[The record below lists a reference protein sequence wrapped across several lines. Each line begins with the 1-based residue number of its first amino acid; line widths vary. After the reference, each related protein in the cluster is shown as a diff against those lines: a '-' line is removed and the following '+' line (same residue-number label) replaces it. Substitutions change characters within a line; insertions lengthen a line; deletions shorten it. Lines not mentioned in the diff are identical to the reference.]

1 VDLLYADL
9 DLAAIP
15 DDLDL
20 SDDSLLAGN
29 VDDQTV
35 RSLNGSRVTDAILG
49 LVPDA
54 AAFRLAL
61 RAVKHW
67 AKRRGVYGNVYG
79 YLGGVGWEILVAR
92 VCQLYPRAAASAL
105 VRKFFKVFSVWSWPS
120 PVMLCPIKPEGGDGR
135 HVWDPRSHPKD
146 GLHLMPII
154 TPAHPAMNCAHN
166 VTRSTLTLMRDELKR
181 GDEVCS
187 RASGSPWREL
197 FEESDFFS
205 RYKAYVR
212 VETAANAPDEACL
225 WEGYCQSRV
234 RTLAIGLETAPHVD
248 LAQPFP
254 QPTRDASGLK
264 TTFFVGLTIQP
275 PRAGSPKQRRVRVD
289 LNETVDEFCEVA
301 RAFSQLKPG
310 MTVSVSHARRCDL
323 EPLTRKRVADGDCG
337 SDRAAKKTRVA

>member
-1 VDLLYADL
+1 
-9 DLAAIP
+9 
-15 DDLDL
+15 
-20 SDDSLLAGN
+20 
-29 VDDQTV
+29 
-35 RSLNGSRVTDAILG
+35 
-49 LVPDA
+49 
-54 AAFRLAL
+54 
-61 RAVKHW
+61 
-67 AKRRGVYGNVYG
+67 
-79 YLGGVGWEILVAR
+79 
-92 VCQLYPRAAASAL
+92 
-105 VRKFFKVFSVWSWPS
+105 
-120 PVMLCPIKPEGGDGR
+120 
-135 HVWDPRSHPKD
+135 
-146 GLHLMPII
+146 MPII